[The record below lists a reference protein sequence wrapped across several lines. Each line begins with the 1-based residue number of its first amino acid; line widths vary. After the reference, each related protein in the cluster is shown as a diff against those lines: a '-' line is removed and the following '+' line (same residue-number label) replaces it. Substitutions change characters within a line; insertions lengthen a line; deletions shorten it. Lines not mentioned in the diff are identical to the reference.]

1 MVRWIGGLV
10 GLGFVTALLFGLFGT
25 VTDWVANP
33 PAETAPEAVQ
43 AYNREHNGGRL
54 MDAGLRSAGVV
65 GTFDKQ
71 QLQRGYQVYHEVCSA
86 CHSIRLVSF
95 RDLTQLGYS
104 VGQVKTI
111 AADWTS
117 IPSVNDDTGEATTRK
132 AVPSDH
138 FPLIFANDVA
148 ARAANGG
155 AIPPDLSD
163 MVKAR
168 EDGANYIYSLVG
180 HGYPKDPVAPSALLK
195 RFPDIATPKGRYYN
209 KYYANLNIA
218 MPPPLKQDGQV
229 TYSDGTKPTVD
240 QMAKDVAAFLTWTAE
255 PKLETRHAAGFGA
268 VAFALIFCFLA
279 WGAYQNVW
287 RDVKH

>member
-10 GLGFVTALLFGLFGT
+10 GLGFVTALLVGLFLT

-33 PAETAPEAVQ
+33 PAETAAEMVRADNK
-43 AYNREHNGGRL
+43 AHGGRL
-54 MDAGLRSAGVV
+54 LDAELSSAGVV
-65 GTFDKQ
+65 GRFDKR
-71 QLQRGYQVYHEVCSA
+71 QLQRGYQVYKEVCSA
-86 CHSIRLVSF
+86 CHSIRLVAF
-95 RDLTQLGYS
+95 RDLAQLGYS
-104 VGQVKTI
+104 VGQVKTL
-111 AADWTS
+111 AAGWDT
-117 IPSVNDDTGEATTRK
+117 IPSINEDTGEATTRK
-132 AVPSDH
+132 GVPSDH
-138 FPLIFANDVA
+138 FPLIYPNDTA

-180 HGYPKDPVAPSALLK
+180 HGYVAQSSALLK
-195 RFPDIATPKGRYYN
+195 AFPDAATPKGRYYN
-209 KYYANLNIA
+209 KYFANLNIA

-229 TYSDGTKPTVD
+229 EYADGTKSTVS
-240 QMAKDVAAFLTWTAE
+240 QNAKDVAAFLTWTAE

-268 VAFALIFCFLA
+268 LAFALIFCFLA